1 MCVGVFTRNGE
12 STGDEVVIR
21 TDMDTTGGYY
31 IELCFSQ
38 GNEWGNTELSR
49 IERQLTYRCR
59 RWRRSPEVGDGR
71 GVDRGLLEVGFEAVR
86 NSAGTGAR
94 LRTFRLGGCWA

>member
-38 GNEWGNTELSR
+38 GSGG
-49 IERQLTYRCR
+49 I
-59 RWRRSPEVGDGR
+59 
-71 GVDRGLLEVGFEAVR
+71 R
-86 NSAGTGAR
+86 N
-94 LRTFRLGGCWA
+94 